1 MKKTDLPRIYD
12 FNKFIEK
19 STMSTSSILIKRS
32 IIKDIRFKNV
42 KHEDYLFNVIY

>member
-12 FNKFIEK
+12 FNKFIGK

-32 IIKDIRFKNV
+32 IIKDIRLKMLNMKIIF
-42 KHEDYLFNVIY
+42 LSVIY